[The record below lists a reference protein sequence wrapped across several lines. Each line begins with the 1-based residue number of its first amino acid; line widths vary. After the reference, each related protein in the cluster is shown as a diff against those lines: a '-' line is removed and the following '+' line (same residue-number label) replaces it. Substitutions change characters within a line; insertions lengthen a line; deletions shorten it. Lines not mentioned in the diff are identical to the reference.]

1 MKKISSSSESSKLFS
16 KSSSSLSLS
25 TGINHSAKP
34 LNNSKDI
41 SPTKLQSSIHTTK
54 PVNNTKDASLTKQ
67 QSSKQ
72 ESKNVIPTAPQKT
85 SRNIDKKERNHHEKS
100 EIELLKEQNQQIE
113 AQNNQLIDENSILK
127 KQNGQLKKQN
137 QQLIDENS
145 LLKNQNRQLE
155 SKSQQ
160 LINENNLLKEQ
171 NSKQVKGISDEEVAR
186 LKSYLAALK
195 EKVKNIDFINFEDYL
210 EESEFGEGATSSVKI
225 VMKKAQE
232 KFAKKEMKEFDHKTF
247 KRFLM
252 EAEILFKLRHPCI
265 IRIYGINYGDDKHRP
280 SIYLS
285 LELNSLENA
294 INAKILTN
302 EQKNRITVEVVLG
315 MYYIHSRNFMH
326 RDLKPLNILL
336 SKNLHVRITDFGLA
350 KEEGLSVSQ
359 SKGVGTLRFM
369 APEIF
374 EENDDD
380 DGIVYTNKVD
390 VY

>member
-1 MKKISSSSESSKLFS
+1 M
-16 KSSSSLSLS
+16 
-25 TGINHSAKP
+25 
-34 LNNSKDI
+34 
-41 SPTKLQSSIHTTK
+41 
-54 PVNNTKDASLTKQ
+54 
-67 QSSKQ
+67 
-72 ESKNVIPTAPQKT
+72 
-85 SRNIDKKERNHHEKS
+85 
-100 EIELLKEQNQQIE
+100 
-113 AQNNQLIDENSILK
+113 
-127 KQNGQLKKQN
+127 
-137 QQLIDENS
+137 
-145 LLKNQNRQLE
+145 
-155 SKSQQ
+155 
-160 LINENNLLKEQ
+160 INENNLLKEQ
-171 NSKQVKGISDEEVAR
+171 NSKQAKGISDEEVAR

-210 EESEFGEGATSSVKI
+210 EESEIGEGVTSSVKI
-225 VMKKAQE
+225 VVKKAQE
-232 KFAKKEMKEFDHKTF
+232 KFAKKELKEFDHKSF

-265 IRIYGINYGDDKHRP
+265 IRIYGINYGDDMHRS

-285 LELNSLENA
+285 LEPNSLENA

-315 MYYIHSRNFMH
+315 MRYIHSRNFMH

-336 SKNLHVRITDFGLA
+336 SKNLHVRFTDFGLA

-380 DGIVYTNKVD
+380 GIVYTNKVD
-390 VY
+390 VYYFGITLIFIICNNYPKFDLKNALIGVTRELPNTMIGWARELIIRCLSPSQDERPSFDAIFGILKSNNYDLFNQKSSKLSRKQLQMKDEIEKRVLKIEAFEYQHHDD